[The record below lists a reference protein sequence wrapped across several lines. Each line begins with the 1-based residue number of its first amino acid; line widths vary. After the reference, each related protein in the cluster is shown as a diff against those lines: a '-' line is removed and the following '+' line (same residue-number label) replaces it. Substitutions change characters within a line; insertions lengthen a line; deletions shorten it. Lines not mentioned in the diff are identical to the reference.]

1 MKNGGETAH
10 AEALMQENL
19 ADFKL
24 TCLAGIRNQA
34 EWDRGGGEKGKGREV
49 DVYFHFG
56 KPGGEN
62 EERQGATNQGSQC
75 HLLTCHVT
83 QTR

>member
-49 DVYFHFG
+49 REG
-56 KPGGEN
+56 GGGGSGGE
-62 EERQGATNQGSQC
+62 ERG
-75 HLLTCHVT
+75 
-83 QTR
+83 R